1 MGYDPAGYW
10 DWGWEERAALG
21 TTILIVGIALLLAAP
36 TGGSSLAF
44 GALALSSTTAVAAG
58 SAMAITG
65 TVIVGDAIAAS
76 INQAKSKGSD
86 SGKDYQQAKGNK
98 QANEWA
104 QKVGYDDAEMLKK
117 DYVGNEGSKFNMY
130 RNRATEEII
139 LIGIKGFLKGVE
151 KFTGLFLK

>member
-1 MGYDPAGYW
+1 MFAYCQNNPVMGYDPTGHW
-10 DWGWEERAALG
+10 DWGWEDQAALG
-21 TTILIVGIALLLAAP
+21 TTVLIVGLGLLLAAP

-65 TVIVGDAIAAS
+65 TVMVGDAIAAS
-76 INQAKSKGSD
+76 VNQSKSKENTG
-86 SGKDYQQAKGNK
+86 GKDYQQAKGNK

-130 RNRATEEII
+130 CHRRNYPYWN
-139 LIGIKGFLKGVE
+139 
-151 KFTGLFLK
+151 